1 MQELL
6 EKLKEFNS
14 TFEVPFSET
23 QVIPH
28 RDDAMLRFK
37 LMNEENIEY
46 KDAVQKETDE
56 EKKVEA
62 LDALVDMQYI
72 LLGTII
78 QWGFQEVF
86 IDAFNEVHRSNMSK
100 LDENGKP
107 VIREDGKILKGPN
120 YFPPNLGQFVK

>member
-1 MQELL
+1 MKELI

-14 TFEVPFSET
+14 TFNVPFSET
-23 QVIPH
+23 QIIPH

-37 LMNEENIEY
+37 LINEENIEY

-56 EKKVEA
+56 EKKTEA
-62 LDALVDMQYI
+62 LDALVDIQYI
-72 LLGTII
+72 LIGTII
-78 QWGFQEVF
+78 QWGFQDVF
-86 IDAFNEVHRSNMSK
+86 MDAFNEVHRSNMSK

-107 VIREDGKILKGPN
+107 IIREDGKILKGPN

>member
-6 EKLKEFNS
+6 EKLKEFNA
-14 TFEVPFSET
+14 TFRVPYSES
-23 QVIPH
+23 QIIPH

-46 KDAVQKETDE
+46 KDAVQKEADD

-72 LLGTII
+72 LLGTVM
-78 QWGFQEVF
+78 QWGFQDVF
-86 IDAFNEVHRSNMSK
+86 IKAFNEVHRSNMSK
-100 LDENGKP
+100 LDENGNP
-107 VIREDGKILKGPN
+107 IIREDGKIQKGPN
-120 YFPPNLGQFVK
+120 YSPPNLSQFIQ